1 MNIKE
6 ASEKTGGSSA
16 AIRYYE
22 KESLI
27 PAIDRTPWVTGT
39 LTIALFGGSG
49 L

>member
-6 ASEKTGGSSA
+6 ASEKTGVSSA

-27 PAIDRTPWVTGT
+27 PRLIGPRWATAI
-39 LTIALFGGSG
+39 LTTASFGVSAS
-49 L
+49 